1 MPRVVNGCK
10 EESGGANRFEGG
22 ANRAYAPRVRF
33 LSWPRLVALSA
44 SAVAVVLG
52 AGLGGG
58 ALTGGTS
65 GCTNTTLGNA
75 DLISGI
81 QLNTALLLG
90 GLNCGTNTDD
100 VYKYVAVVINNRS
113 DVGGAGIF
121 DCFADAVFA
130 NLPGTDAGT
139 LSFAVWVYAYNQ
151 ADFNVANQN
160 NSLVNAVAVLNGVT
174 QVDGSVIPVPTD
186 SVPKGGASRG
196 YPGALSTICLQ
207 HATWTSTCASTSQPG
222 VEVSASCTEL
232 ALGAAAPDTCILP
245 VPLPDAGH
253 D

>member
-1 MPRVVNGCK
+1 
-10 EESGGANRFEGG
+10 
-22 ANRAYAPRVRF
+22 VRF
-33 LSWPRLVALSA
+33 LSWPRLVLLSA

-58 ALTGGTS
+58 ALTGGTA

-81 QLNTALLLG
+81 QINTGLLLG
-90 GLNCGTNTDD
+90 ENNFTCGEDAGD
-100 VYKYVAVVINNRS
+100 VFKYVAVVINNRS

-139 LSFAVWVYAYNQ
+139 LSFAVWVYAYNE
-151 ADFNVANQN
+151 ADFNVANEN
-160 NSLVNAVAVLNGVT
+160 DKLVKAVALLNGVT
-174 QVDGSVIPVPTD
+174 QPDGSVIPVPTD
-186 SVPKGGASRG
+186 SVPKGGSARG
-196 YPGALSTICLQ
+196 YPGALSTICLE
-207 HATWTSTCASTSQPG
+207 HATWTSTCKAVSQPG
-222 VEVSASCTEL
+222 VEVAASCTPL
-232 ALGAAAPDTCILP
+232 ALQSGTPDICNLP
-245 VPLPDAGH
+245 VPLPDAAH